1 MTLFEDLKWR
11 GLIKDVAGEEAD
23 LQKVLDGAPFS
34 FYWGTDPTADSLHL
48 GHYSSLCMA
57 KRLANAGHHPVLL
70 CGGATGR
77 IGDPRPTA
85 EREIISEERVNANIN
100 GIRNQIKTL
109 VPTAELVDNYD
120 WMKNY
125 TFLNFLRDIGKY
137 INVNYMLDK
146 DIIRRRLETGITF
159 AEFSYML
166 LQGYDFMH
174 LYQEKNCIMQVAG
187 SDQWGNI
194 TTGVDLIRKNLD
206 KTAYAFT
213 MPLILDPSGKKFG
226 KSEGNA
232 LWLDKEKTSPYEI
245 YQYLINSDDS
255 KVLEYLKVF
264 TFLSKEE
271 IEDIY
276 KQQQA
281 APETR
286 IAQKTLAWE
295 VVKDIH
301 GKAEAD
307 NYDWMKN
314 YTFLNFLRDIGKYI
328 NVNYMLDKDIIR
340 RRLETGITFA
350 EFSYMLLQGYD
361 FMHLYQEKNCIMQVA
376 GSDQWGN
383 ITTGVDLIRKNL
395 DKTAYAFTMPLILD
409 PSGKKFGKS
418 EGNALWLDKEKTSPY
433 EIYQYLINSDD
444 SKVLEYLKVFTFLS
458 KEEIEDIYK
467 QQQAAPETRIAQKT
481 LAWEVVKDIHGKAEA
496 DNAVNVSQKLFAGD
510 FKGLS
515 VKDIKSGMKSVPSFD
530 FTEEL
535 PLVDVLVNNKIA
547 SSKRE
552 AREFISGNAI
562 SVNGEV
568 INDPAKVITKDM
580 AIEGEILIFRRGKKK
595 YFIGNIVK

>member
-1 MTLFEDLKWR
+1 MSLFEDLKWR
-11 GLIKDVAGEEAD
+11 GLIKDVAGEESD
-23 LQKVLDGAPFS
+23 LQKVLDGAPFA

-85 EREIISEERVNANIN
+85 EREIISEEKVNNNIN

-120 WMKNY
+120 WMKDY

-166 LQGYDFMH
+166 LQGYDFLH
-174 LYQEKNCIMQVAG
+174 LFQEKNCIMQVAG

-194 TTGVDLIRKNLD
+194 TTGVDLIRKTLD
-206 KTAYAFT
+206 KAAYAFT

-232 LWLDKEKTSPYEI
+232 LWLDKEKTSAYEI

-264 TFLSKEE
+264 TFLSREQ

-276 KQQQA
+276 AQQQA

-301 GKAEAD
+301 GKE
-307 NYDWMKN
+307 
-314 YTFLNFLRDIGKYI
+314 
-328 NVNYMLDKDIIR
+328 
-340 RRLETGITFA
+340 
-350 EFSYMLLQGYD
+350 
-361 FMHLYQEKNCIMQVA
+361 
-376 GSDQWGN
+376 
-383 ITTGVDLIRKNL
+383 
-395 DKTAYAFTMPLILD
+395 
-409 PSGKKFGKS
+409 
-418 EGNALWLDKEKTSPY
+418 
-433 EIYQYLINSDD
+433 
-444 SKVLEYLKVFTFLS
+444 
-458 KEEIEDIYK
+458 
-467 QQQAAPETRIAQKT
+467 
-481 LAWEVVKDIHGKAEA
+481 EA

-595 YFIGNIVK
+595 YFIGNVK